1 MQSALR
7 VGGLGSKEW
16 AGSEGLGGPGED
28 LEPREGSVPDPLPT
42 HSLASGALGRS
53 SPWLRELSRFA
64 MAVPSTPS
72 PPCPSL
78 TLAVWGPAGCLGERL
93 AGACWGGYWVGVDIP
108 PSPTPPAHR

>member
-53 SPWLRELSRFA
+53 PWLRELSRFA

-93 AGACWGGYWVGVDIP
+93 AGACWGGLLGRCGHSSLPHP
-108 PSPTPPAHR
+108 PSP